1 MKRTKAK
8 GGYSH
13 QGAAF
18 WASLFARQ
26 AKSGQSIKSYCQA
39 QGVNPSSF
47 YRWKKLLK
55 HPGTDPVPGFNPI
68 QVQIQSQNSC
78 EVVVELP
85 GGVLLRFAGLPPV
98 EYLQSLSAG
107 FNSAGQ

>member
-1 MKRTKAK
+1 MKRTKAR

-13 QGAAF
+13 HDAAY
-18 WASLFARQ
+18 WADLLAGY
-26 AKSGQSIKSYCQA
+26 AKSGQSVKSYCHS

-55 HPGTDPVPGFNPI
+55 PDSASAPGFSLI
-68 QVQIQSQNSC
+68 QVRSQPPSC

-85 GGVLLRFAGLPPV
+85 GRVLLRFAELPPV
-98 EYLQSLSAG
+98 EYLRGLSMS
-107 FNSAGQ
+107 FNSIGQ